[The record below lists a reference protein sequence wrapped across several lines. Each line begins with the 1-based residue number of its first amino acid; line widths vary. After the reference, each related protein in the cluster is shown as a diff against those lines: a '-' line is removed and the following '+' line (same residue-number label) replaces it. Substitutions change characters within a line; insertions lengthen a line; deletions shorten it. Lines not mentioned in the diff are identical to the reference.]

1 MDGLVMM
8 ADVEAGFQ
16 HQSNS
21 ELADGVA
28 AVVGHVAHGNAP
40 LLGGSQVHHIETSGQ
55 YGNHFHIGTFF
66 QGGLGNGG
74 FVHHHDLR
82 VTNALSNEGRFLIG
96 SAVINRYLAQ
106 RFQRGP
112 AQVAGILGIAV
123 QYYDFHNSNLLY
135 KIEFHLLKYR
145 WTQGK
150 KCGIMEPI
158 NQGGRPCL
166 KPHLPGLHPINPRK
180 KRSPFWNCFQRR
192 RDLCACG
199 TSVPLWD

>member
-112 AQVAGILGIAV
+112 AQIAGIFRIAV

-135 KIEFHLLKYR
+135 KIEFYLLK
-145 WTQGK
+145 
-150 KCGIMEPI
+150 
-158 NQGGRPCL
+158 L
-166 KPHLPGLHPINPRK
+166 
-180 KRSPFWNCFQRR
+180 
-192 RDLCACG
+192 
-199 TSVPLWD
+199 